1 MIRFIIIFFL
11 STALLFSNE
20 SFDDDFS
27 DDFGNDF
34 DSEYEVVAESNFDPL
49 SPYNRAMT
57 SFNDR
62 LYIYV
67 VFPLARGY
75 NYILPTP
82 VRESISNFFEN
93 LKYPI
98 RLINNLFQLKLYNSW
113 VETERFVVNSTLG
126 VCGLFDPA
134 YSWYNLEQK
143 NEDFGQTLGYYG
155 VGGGF
160 HVVLP
165 FFGPSNLR
173 DTASLV
179 VDWQVDP
186 FFYQEGRS
194 YNVLTNSFWESIS
207 LSSFEYFN
215 EYSSKEEAYKAMKK
229 GSIDIY
235 PLFKDIYEQ
244 KRKKEIEE

>member
-1 MIRFIIIFFL
+1 MRFLIIFLIFVTL
-11 STALLFSNE
+11 ASSNDL
-20 SFDDDFS
+20 FDDDFG
-27 DDFGNDF
+27 DDF
-34 DSEYEVVAESNFDPL
+34 DSEFEPVVKVDYDPL

-57 SFNDR
+57 SFNDG
-62 LYIYV
+62 LYTYA

-75 NYILPTP
+75 NYILPTL
-82 VRESISNFFEN
+82 VIESISNFFEN
-93 LKYPI
+93 LKYPV
-98 RLINNLFQLKLYNSW
+98 RLANNLLQLKFSNSW
-113 VETERFVVNSTLG
+113 IETERFVINSTLG

-134 YSWYNLEQK
+134 YSWYNLKEK
-143 NEDFGQTLGYYG
+143 NEDFGQTLGHYG

-179 VDWQVDP
+179 VDWQIDP

-194 YNVLTNSFWESIS
+194 YNVLTNSFWESIA

-215 EYSSKEEAYKAMKK
+215 KYSSQEEAYEAMKK

-244 KRKKEIEE
+244 RREKEINE